1 MKLTE
6 ARIKEII
13 KEEVDRMNEE
23 EMTSKTLE
31 PEVVNILKK
40 LSAEEQAVIN
50 QYIATV
56 RGNK

>member
-23 EMTSKTLE
+23 EMSSKTLE

-40 LSAEEQAVIN
+40 LSAEEQAIIN

>member
-23 EMTSKTLE
+23 EMSSKTLE
-31 PEVVNILKK
+31 PEVINILKK
-40 LSAEEQAVIN
+40 LSAEEQAIIN
-50 QYIATV
+50 QYIATIK
-56 RGNK
+56 GIK